1 MRPASLPQSTP
12 AASLT
17 SNAASSCSIK
27 DKSLG
32 RSIGQLKV
40 KDSMFDET
48 LGGSF
53 VSAVIANHI
62 IKTSKVDISG
72 NKKALGKVMSQSE
85 KVKFILSAN
94 KDSPI
99 SIEGLD
105 GDYDY
110 SGCAAAAA
118 STPAPLTSQRL
129 TRPALCMR
137 NSL

>member
-1 MRPASLPQSTP
+1 M
-12 AASLT
+12 
-17 SNAASSCSIK
+17 K
-27 DKSLG
+27 DKALG

-40 KDSMFDET
+40 KDSIYDET

-62 IKTSKVDISG
+62 VKTSKVDISG
-72 NKKALGKVMSQSE
+72 KKKALGKVMSQAE

-110 SGCAAAAA
+110 SG
-118 STPAPLTSQRL
+118 
-129 TRPALCMR
+129 
-137 NSL
+137 